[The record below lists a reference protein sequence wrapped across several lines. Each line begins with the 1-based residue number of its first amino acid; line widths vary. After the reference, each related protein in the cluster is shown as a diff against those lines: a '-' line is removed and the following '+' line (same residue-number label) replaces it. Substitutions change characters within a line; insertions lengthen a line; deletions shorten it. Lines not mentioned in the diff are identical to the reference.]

1 MLITRQEKERLVVK
15 LAEEGRTTRDIA
27 KEVHISFKNIGKIIR
42 KATGDSSQGEEDE
55 EKEKEIL
62 QKSLTPYAQAFKM
75 FRENKSLTEVVIDLD
90 LDAFTVLKYYEDYLT
105 LVRMKVLV
113 DIYPEILQDYNW
125 KIFFHLFT
133 RIKEEGRDK
142 QDITELLQNRNKLKD
157 LSEELEFYHNR
168 ISELR
173 SRKSILEQEINSLR
187 RRRDNY
193 DGINPP

>member
-1 MLITRQEKERLVVK
+1 MLITRQEKERLVLK